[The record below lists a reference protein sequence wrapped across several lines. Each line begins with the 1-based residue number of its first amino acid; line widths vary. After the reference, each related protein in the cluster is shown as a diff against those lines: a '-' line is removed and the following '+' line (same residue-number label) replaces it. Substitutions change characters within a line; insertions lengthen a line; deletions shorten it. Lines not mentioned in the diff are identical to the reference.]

1 MNSSTFALRRSN
13 RKRSET
19 ERMAEFRRKQSE
31 RKSKRKKTQHK
42 DKKVPNLRAAREK
55 YEAAKAAKKRPK
67 LSIANSSK
75 PPSILRR
82 DGNRKRSKR
91 QKKPAIKTS
100 KEEETPQTQVQKVEE
115 TKDRPKKSEETTD
128 QPTVAETNDRPE
140 KVEKTEDS
148 KKPEEPSEK
157 LSDLTTTSM
166 VATSPKVPRRKS
178 LEDKPRAFPT
188 SVDSKKVPVTLE
200 SIRPFEQTKQ
210 AEKTLND
217 PTVTYIKINTEHLVA
232 SLNQQEA
239 TSLLGSILKRFPTL
253 RARKSIVG

>member
-82 DGNRKRSKR
+82 ERKQKTKQEAKKR
-91 QKKPAIKTS
+91 R
-100 KEEETPQTQVQKVEE
+100 TPQTQVQKVGE
-115 TKDRPKKSEETTD
+115 TKDRPKKSEEATD
-128 QPTVAETNDRPE
+128 QPTVAENNDRPE
-140 KVEKTEDS
+140 KFEKTEDS

-166 VATSPKVPRRKS
+166 VATSPKAPRRKS
-178 LEDKPRAFPT
+178 LEDKPRASPT
-188 SVDSKKVPVTLE
+188 SVDSRKIPVTLE
-200 SIRPFEQTKQ
+200 SIRPFKQTKQ
-210 AEKTLND
+210 AENTLND